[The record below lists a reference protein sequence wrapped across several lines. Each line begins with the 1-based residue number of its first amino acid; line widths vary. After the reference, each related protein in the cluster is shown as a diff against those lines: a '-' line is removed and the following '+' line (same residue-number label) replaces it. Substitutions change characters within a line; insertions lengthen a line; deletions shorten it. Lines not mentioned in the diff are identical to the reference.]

1 MTEFLQFVFPSVKMR
16 KQKEIWRGKN
26 CVSPSE
32 KKRFP
37 GEFSFHVWNR
47 VTKKSGEKCL
57 LARNVF
63 RLALMCSTHSKW
75 MSQVEFLKKEK
86 NIRFFFTQFHMK
98 RKKRN
103 SPENIFFGYKNIHC
117 HAFSTKKCF
126 AWKKWNI
133 SPKKMF
139 KSVSHMQEKEKIYF
153 FPLKIL
159 FYIFFHEFVMTKKT
173 QNISVEFFSHE
184 KRQNIF
190 VSWNVVFIWFHTVT
204 QRNSPGKEI
213 NFHKQKN

>member
-1 MTEFLQFVFPSVKMR
+1 MFSPLCLVLESWRGKKCFARIILRMTEFLQFVFPSVKMR

-57 LARNVF
+57 LAGNVF

-98 RKKRN
+98 RKKKKF
-103 SPENIFFGYKNIHC
+103 PWKYFFRIQKYSLSCILH
-117 HAFSTKKCF
+117 KKVFCM
-126 AWKKWNI
+126 
-133 SPKKMF
+133 KKM
-139 KSVSHMQEKEKIYF
+139 KH
-153 FPLKIL
+153 FP
-159 FYIFFHEFVMTKKT
+159 
-173 QNISVEFFSHE
+173 
-184 KRQNIF
+184 
-190 VSWNVVFIWFHTVT
+190 
-204 QRNSPGKEI
+204 
-213 NFHKQKN
+213 